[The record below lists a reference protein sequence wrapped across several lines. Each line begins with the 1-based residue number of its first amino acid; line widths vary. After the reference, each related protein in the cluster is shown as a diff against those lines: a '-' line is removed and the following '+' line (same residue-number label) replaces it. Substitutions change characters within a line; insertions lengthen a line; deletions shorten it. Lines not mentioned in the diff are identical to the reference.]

1 MDIHKVIIELVKE
14 IAFFFGLDYKFYLKN
29 DDFCS
34 FSFLF
39 CKNKITKTHKTE
51 EKLKQEI
58 KENLKVV
65 GQLLSNDYSYRYI
78 FF

>member
-29 DDFCS
+29 DDF
-34 FSFLF
+34 LR
-39 CKNKITKTHKTE
+39 KTHKTE

-65 GQLLSNDYSYRYI
+65 GQLLSNDYSYRYN